1 VPGAGSNLDD
11 GQVHVMATLD
21 RPAEMRL
28 SLEPGEVELLAQG
41 ARQCVRF
48 DLVKN
53 PEGFVS
59 EAQRLVS
66 CLPERLASRLRAFRR
81 YGSHTGG
88 LLVRGLPVFSV
99 PPTPVSPQLAV
110 GPTLDAAGLLGI
122 ISAVLGDQIG
132 FRPELDGQIIQDIV
146 PVAGQ
151 ERTQQSVSSAD
162 ELYTHTELAFA
173 DDDYRADYLALFCLR
188 ADHDAVAATTLSPV
202 EAVLPLLARS
212 TIEILAQPRFKTTV
226 DQSFLQGIG
235 HDAPIWIGPIRALTL
250 DTGRPR
256 IRADFAE
263 TAGTDHAAQE
273 ALRELRAIAESVA
286 VQVRLQPGDLLI
298 VENNHAFHGR
308 TPFSA
313 RWDGLDRWLLRTS
326 IVGYLARSAAYRPG
340 DTRVV
345 DVDYR
350 SPLAQLR
357 HPELV
362 CVRR

>member
-1 VPGAGSNLDD
+1 MAVP
-11 GQVHVMATLD
+11 D
-21 RPAEMRL
+21 RPGEMRL

-41 ARQCVRF
+41 ARQCLYF
-48 DLVKN
+48 DLVKD
-53 PEGFVS
+53 PDGFVS

-66 CLPERLASRLRAFRR
+66 CLPERLAARLRAFRR

-88 LLVRGLPVFSV
+88 LIVSGLPVFSI
-99 PPTPVSPQLAV
+99 PPTPASPQFAV
-110 GPTLDAAGLLGI
+110 GPTLDAAGMLGI

-132 FRPELDGQIIQDIV
+132 FRPELDGQIIQDVV

-173 DDDYRADYLALFCLR
+173 DDDYRADYLALLCLR
-188 ADHDAVAATTLSPV
+188 ADHDGVAATTLSPV

-212 TIEILAQPRFKTTV
+212 TIEILAQPRFRTTV
-226 DQSFLQGIG
+226 DQSFLRGIG
-235 HDAPIWIGPIRALTL
+235 HEAPIWIGPVRALTL

-263 TAGTDHAAQE
+263 TAGTDDAAQG
-273 ALRELRAIAESVA
+273 ALSELRATAESVA
-286 VQVRLQPGDLLI
+286 VEVRLRPGDLLI

-308 TPFSA
+308 TPFRA

-345 DVDYR
+345 DVDY
-350 SPLAQLR
+350 SSLR
-357 HPELV
+357 ARLRRAGLV
-362 CVRR
+362 A